1 MQWTASFAA
10 AGRIRAIPAQSDQA
24 HHECAAYTACSNLIN
39 RFQARAWAMTF
50 TVKSVEQLEQIYGEP
65 HERAVWKEIDCLN
78 SDYQAFVRA
87 SPFAVLS
94 SVGAGG
100 TDCSPKGDAAG
111 FVQILDERTLAL
123 PDRPGNNRIDSLKN
137 IVTDPRVSLLFLVPG
152 VGETLRV
159 NGRAEIS
166 IDPELLERFE
176 VRGKLPRTVL
186 IVHVEAAYFH
196 CSKALVRSALWDP
209 QKHVDRASLPSA
221 GDMHRRLSGG
231 TFDGAQYDQE
241 APERVMK
248 GLY

>member
-1 MQWTASFAA
+1 
-10 AGRIRAIPAQSDQA
+10 
-24 HHECAAYTACSNLIN
+24 
-39 RFQARAWAMTF
+39 MTH
-50 TVKSVEQLEQIYGEP
+50 TVKSVEQLEQIYGAP
-65 HERAVWKEIDCLN
+65 HERALWKELDCLN

-94 SVGAGG
+94 SVGEGG
-100 TDCSPKGDAAG
+100 ADCSPKGDAAG

-123 PDRPGNNRIDSLKN
+123 PDRPGNNRIDSLRN
-137 IVTDPRVSLLFLVPG
+137 IVADPRVSLLFLVPR

-166 IDPELLERFE
+166 VDPDLLARFE
-176 VRGKLPRTVL
+176 VRGKLPRTVI

-196 CSKALVRSALWDP
+196 CSKALVRSSLWDP
-209 QKHVDRASLPSA
+209 AKQVDRASLPSA

-231 TFDGAQYDQE
+231 TFDGAQYDKE
-241 APERVMK
+241 MPGRVIA